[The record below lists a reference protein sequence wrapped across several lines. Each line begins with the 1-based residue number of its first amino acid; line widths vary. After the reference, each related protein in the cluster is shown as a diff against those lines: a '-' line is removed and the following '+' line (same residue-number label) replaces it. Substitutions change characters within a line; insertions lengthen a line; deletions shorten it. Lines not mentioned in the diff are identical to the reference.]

1 MPRSGVKTIFEPTSV
16 AIYGASPNE
25 DSVGHVLL
33 RNIQAAGFKGR
44 IYRINPKY
52 KKIGTHKCYGS
63 LRETRKSVDLAIIAT
78 PGSSVPDIIT
88 ECGEMEVPGAIVLS
102 AGFREAGDQGAA
114 LERLA
119 VKRARRGGLRFLG
132 PNCLGVIRPSIGFN
146 ATFSH
151 SNANEGRI
159 ALVSQSGALCTA
171 ILDWARPN
179 DVGFSTVISTGT
191 SADVGFGEILDYLI
205 ADSLTDGIMMY
216 IEGVHQTR
224 HFMSALRAAA
234 RAKPVVVMKAGRH
247 EAGSRAA
254 VSHTGAIV
262 GADDVFDAA
271 LRRAGVLRVPTF
283 ANFFAAAATLDSGVR
298 THGNRLAI
306 VTNAGGPGVMAAD
319 ECANRNV
326 KLATLSD
333 ETTER
338 LNRALPKSWSHANP
352 VDVLGDA
359 SPERYQEAL
368 LACFEDPGVDA
379 VLAILTPQALSE
391 PGDVAEKL
399 TVIAS
404 GSQKPVFTCWMGEPA
419 VASSH
424 EIFRAN
430 NIPSFRTPEAAVR
443 AFAAVAGY
451 RESQQQLLQVP
462 EPLTRQTPPD
472 VDSAK
477 LIVES
482 VLDQRRKVLT
492 LAESKALLSAFNV
505 PVIRSLPAHS
515 AADAVLLATE
525 IGLPVAMKILSP
537 DITHKTDVGGVRLGI
552 STAREVRKAYQEM
565 VDTVSER
572 RPDASI
578 QGVAIEPM
586 WQRRHGRELMIGVV
600 SDEVFGP
607 AISFG
612 LGGTMVEV
620 LRDRAVALPPLNRFL
635 ARRLVANTR
644 AAKYLEAFR
653 GAPAADMRALED
665 LLLRVSEMVCELRW
679 LRELDLNPVIADD
692 QGVVVVDARI
702 VVDRISASA
711 AGYDHMAIHPYPTDL
726 VQEWNLSDGTSI
738 TIRPIRPED
747 AVIERDFV
755 NGLSEQSRYFRFMYA
770 LQEITPAMLSRFTQ
784 IDYDREMALIATVEE
799 DGGAEKQIGVAR
811 YVTMLGEESCEFA
824 IVVADE
830 WQGRGL
836 ATRLLKTLIDIARDR
851 RLRFME
857 GVVLRENRG
866 MLSLAESI
874 GFDLSPDDD
883 DPDVVNLMLRL

>member
-1 MPRSGVKTIFEPTSV
+1 MPRSGVKQIFEPTSI
-16 AIYGASPNE
+16 ALYGASPQE
-25 DSVGHVLL
+25 DSIGNILL
-33 RNIQAAGFKGR
+33 RNLQQAGYKGR

-52 KKIGTHKCYGS
+52 KKIGSHKCYPS
-63 LRETRKSVDLAIIAT
+63 LKLVRKPVDLAIIAT
-78 PGSSVPDIIT
+78 PAATVPNIIS
-88 ECGEMEVPGAIVLS
+88 ECGEMEVAGAIVIS
-102 AGFREAGDQGAA
+102 AGFAEAGESGRA
-114 LERLA
+114 LERLT
-119 VKRARRGGLRFLG
+119 VKRARRAGMRFLG
-132 PNCLGVIRPSIGFN
+132 PNCLGVIRPGIGFN

-205 ADSLTDGIMMY
+205 ADPQTDSIMLY

-234 RAKPVVVMKAGRH
+234 RAKPVVVMKSGRH

-254 VSHTGAIV
+254 ISHTGAIV

-271 LRRAGVLRVPTF
+271 LKRAGVLRVPTF

-298 THGNRLAI
+298 CHGNRLAI

-319 ECANRNV
+319 ECSNRGVN
-326 KLATLSD
+326 LAELSK
-333 ETTER
+333 ETVER
-338 LNRALPKSWSHANP
+338 LDRALPASWSHGNP

-368 LACFEDPGVDA
+368 LGCLDDPGVDA
-379 VLAILTPQALSE
+379 VLAILTPQALSA
-391 PGDVAEKL
+391 PADVAEKL
-399 TVIAS
+399 IVIAS
-404 GSQKPVFTCWMGEPA
+404 GSEKPIFTCWMGEPA

-424 EIFRAN
+424 AAFREN
-430 NIPSFRTPEAAVR
+430 NIPSYRTPEAAVR
-443 AFAAVAGY
+443 AFAAVALY
-451 RESQQQLLQVP
+451 RDSQQQLLQVP
-462 EPLTRQTPPD
+462 EPLTRQSPPD

-477 LIVES
+477 LIIES
-482 VLDQRRKVLT
+482 VLDERRKVLT

-505 PVIRSLPAHS
+505 PVIKSIPAHS

-537 DITHKTDVGGVRLGI
+537 DITHKTDVGGVQLGI
-552 STAREVRKAYQEM
+552 TTAREVRSTYQKMIEA
-565 VDTVSER
+565 VTER
-572 RPDASI
+572 CPDANI

-586 WQRRHGRELMIGVV
+586 WQRRNGRELMIGVV
-600 SDEVFGP
+600 SDAVFGP

-612 LGGTMVEV
+612 LGGTMVEI

-635 ARRLVANTR
+635 ARSLIANTR
-644 AAKYLEAFR
+644 AARYLESFR

-679 LRELDLNPVIADD
+679 LKELDLNPVIADD
-692 QGVVVVDARI
+692 QGVVVMDAR
-702 VVDRISASA
+702 VVVERVTSSA

-726 VQEWNLSDGTSI
+726 VQEWDLTDGTSI

-747 AVIERDFV
+747 ALIEREFV

-784 IDYDREMALIATVEE
+784 IDYDREMALIATIEE
-799 DGGAEKQIGVAR
+799 EGAEKQIGVAR

-824 IVVADE
+824 IVISDD

-836 ATRLLKTLIDIARDR
+836 ATRLLKTLIEIARDR

-857 GVVLRENRG
+857 GVVLRENRN

-874 GFDLSPDDD
+874 GFDLSPDDQ
-883 DPDVVNLMLRL
+883 DPEVVNLMLRL

>member
-1 MPRSGVKTIFEPTSV
+1 MPRSGVKPIFEPTSV
-16 AIYGASPNE
+16 ALYGASPQE
-25 DSVGHVLL
+25 DSLGNILL
-33 RNIQAAGFKGR
+33 RNMQRAGYKGR

-52 KKIGTHKCYGS
+52 KKIGTHKCYPS
-63 LRETRKSVDLAIIAT
+63 LKAVRKSVDLAIIAT
-78 PGSSVPDIIT
+78 PAATVPDIISD
-88 ECGEMEVPGAIVLS
+88 CGEMEVPGAIVIS
-102 AGFREAGDQGAA
+102 AGFGEAGEQGRA
-114 LERLA
+114 LERLTA
-119 VKRARRGGLRFLG
+119 KRARRAGLRFLG

-151 SNANEGRI
+151 SDANDGRI

-171 ILDWARPN
+171 ILDWAGPN
-179 DVGFSTVISTGT
+179 NVGFSAVISTGT

-205 ADSLTDGIMMY
+205 ADSQTDSIMLY

-234 RAKPVVVMKAGRH
+234 RAKPVVVMKSGRY

-262 GADDVFDAA
+262 GSDDVFDAA
-271 LRRAGVLRVPTF
+271 LRRAGVLRVSTF
-283 ANFFAAAATLDSGVR
+283 ANFFSAAATLDSGVR
-298 THGNRLAI
+298 SHGNRLAI

-319 ECANRNV
+319 ECVARNV
-326 KLATLSD
+326 TLAEFGK
-333 ETTER
+333 ETIER
-338 LNRALPKSWSHANP
+338 LDRALPPAWSHANP

-368 LACFEDPGVDA
+368 LACIDDPGVDA
-379 VLAILTPQALSE
+379 VLAILTPQALSA
-391 PGDVAEKL
+391 PGEVAEKL

-404 GSQKPVFTCWMGEPA
+404 GAKKPIFTCWMGEPA

-424 EIFRAN
+424 ALFRAN
-430 NIPSFRTPEAAVR
+430 NIPSYRTPEAAVR
-443 AFAAVAGY
+443 AFAAIEMY
-451 RESQQQLLQVP
+451 RDSQQQLLQVP
-462 EPLTRQTPPD
+462 EPLTRQSAPD

-477 LIVES
+477 LIIES
-482 VLDQRRKVLT
+482 ALDERRKVLT
-492 LAESKALLSAFNV
+492 LAESKALLSAFKV
-505 PVIRSLPAHS
+505 PVVKSIPAHDAS
-515 AADAVLLATE
+515 DAVLLATE
-525 IGLPVAMKILSP
+525 IGFPVAMKILSP
-537 DITHKTDVGGVRLGI
+537 DITHKTDVGGVQLGI
-552 STAREVRKAYQEM
+552 ATAREVRGAFQKM
-565 VDTVSER
+565 IDGVKER
-572 RPDASI
+572 CPDAKI

-586 WQRRHGRELMIGVV
+586 WKRRNGRELMIGVV

-635 ARRLVANTR
+635 ARRLISNTR

-653 GAPAADMRALED
+653 GTPAADMRALED

-679 LRELDLNPVIADD
+679 LKELDLNPVIADD
-692 QGVVVVDARI
+692 KGVVVVDARI
-702 VVDRISASA
+702 VVDRVTSAA

-726 VQEWNLSDGTSI
+726 VQQWELTDGRSI

-747 AVIERDFV
+747 ALIERDFV

-784 IDYDREMALIATVEE
+784 IDYDREMALIATIEE
-799 DGGAEKQIGVAR
+799 DDAEKQIGVAR

-824 IVVADE
+824 IVVADN

-836 ATRLLKTLIDIARDR
+836 ATRLLKTLIEIARDR

-857 GVVLRENRG
+857 GVVLRENHN

-874 GFDLSPDDD
+874 GFDLSPDSD